1 MPRLDHR
8 LRIHDR
14 LSVNERLL
22 LTVILRLVNQL
33 RERLQLDPI
42 TDGDV
47 AQLLRQLVRE
57 QD

>member
-8 LRIHDR
+8 LRLQDR

-22 LTVILRLVNQL
+22 LTVFLRLVNQL

-42 TDGDV
+42 TDGEV